1 MYRTDAINAL
11 RKRMEQMGV
20 SAIIIPTN
28 DPHFGEYTQN
38 RYKVREWLSGFTGSA
53 GTLVITL
60 KSAALWTDSRY
71 FVQAAS
77 QLQGTHIK
85 IMRLKRRWSFQISW
99 MHVLQQEL

>member
-1 MYRTDAINAL
+1 MYRTAAINAL

-60 KSAALWTDSRY
+60 KSAALWPTIPFIPPSDFAQRSRSTRVDN
-71 FVQAAS
+71 F
-77 QLQGTHIK
+77 
-85 IMRLKRRWSFQISW
+85 
-99 MHVLQQEL
+99 